1 MALESW
7 SRGFGGFADSTLTP
21 LQLGGATFAET
32 NVEMRIA
39 GVTIYWIY
47 RNQNATRASYVPGL
61 NYPRFFQFYGVR
73 WVFAN

>member
-1 MALESW
+1 
-7 SRGFGGFADSTLTP
+7 
-21 LQLGGATFAET
+21 
-32 NVEMRIA
+32 MRIA